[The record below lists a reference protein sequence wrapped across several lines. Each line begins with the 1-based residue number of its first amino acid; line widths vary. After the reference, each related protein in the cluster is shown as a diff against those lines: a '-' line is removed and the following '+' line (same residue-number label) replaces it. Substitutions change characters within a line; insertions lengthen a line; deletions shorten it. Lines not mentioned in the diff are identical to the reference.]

1 MMMKKSVIVF
11 VLALMMIFVS
21 CNGSPSASGENPP
34 SEEVPSTPVEPETP
48 AEPEEPEV
56 PAEPSFGTPTIGLN
70 GWVNHGDYATAALT
84 MGSDW
89 YSAKIIYTVD
99 GSTPSETNGMDF
111 RMNNHSV
118 VCRSKTGMQY
128 VSSGVEV
135 MPNCTVKAIA
145 IYVGSYSDVVSF
157 VVPEAPAYALH
168 KY

>member
-1 MMMKKSVIVF
+1 MMKKSVMVF
-11 VLALMMIFVS
+11 ALALMMIFVS
-21 CNGSPSASGENPP
+21 CNGSPSAPEENPP

-48 AEPEEPEV
+48 EEPEI

-70 GWVNHGDYATAALT
+70 GWVNHGDYATAALS
-84 MGSDW
+84 MASDW

-99 GSTPSETNGMDF
+99 GSIPSETNGMDF

-135 MPNCTVKAIA
+135 MPNSTVKAIA

-157 VVPEAPAYALH
+157 VVPDAPGYALQ